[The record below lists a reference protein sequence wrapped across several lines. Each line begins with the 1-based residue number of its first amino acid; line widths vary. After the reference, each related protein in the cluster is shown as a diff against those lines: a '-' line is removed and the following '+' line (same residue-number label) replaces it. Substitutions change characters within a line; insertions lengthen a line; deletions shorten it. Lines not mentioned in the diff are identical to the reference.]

1 MIAKRTVANWVIKLT
16 ITRIISE
23 FKFAINLDDMIT
35 NSFSCTFPNRT
46 SEEYDNEIFYNVA
59 VFV

>member
-1 MIAKRTVANWVIKLT
+1 MIAKRTVTNWVIKLT

-46 SEEYDNEIFYNVA
+46 SEEYDI
-59 VFV
+59 

>member
-1 MIAKRTVANWVIKLT
+1 VTNWVNKLT